1 MLFIFKEEN
10 IIVKQKNQKKNV
22 RNNMKPFCAGLTHQ
36 LQVVCVSAALK
47 SLTQLQ
53 SQRPSLGGH
62 TGLASARGAWP
73 PSFTVRSAACP
84 PSWEHW
90 LCRALFVK
98 CLGPKVPLILK
109 NLHKLYLLSI
119 HNKKK
124 VRFGARG
131 ASDFQIRDVQLTVFL
146 KTGVPIKTRAFANY

>member
-1 MLFIFKEEN
+1 
-10 IIVKQKNQKKNV
+10 
-22 RNNMKPFCAGLTHQ
+22 MKPFCAGLTHQ

-73 PSFTVRSAACP
+73 PSFAVRSAACP

-90 LCRALFVK
+90 LRRALFVK
-98 CLGPKVPLILK
+98 CLGPKEPLILK

-124 VRFGARG
+124 LDLEHAGLRIFRLGM
-131 ASDFQIRDVQLTVFL
+131 F
-146 KTGVPIKTRAFANY
+146 N